1 LAWPIPVT
9 VNNISAVMKKN
20 FAVFI
25 ILSSFNVDQLMLINV
40 TIRLPSTMVPV
51 VKKAMPLND
60 LPEKHTRPDGS

>member
-1 LAWPIPVT
+1 
-9 VNNISAVMKKN
+9 MKKN